1 MNIDDLRKEVEKLES
16 KRIKSRKEMT
26 SKGKELLETLKAY
39 YNETEKERLK
49 DENLKLKN
57 ENIQLKNYINILK
70 EENEILSKDNEKL
83 KNEMI
88 EKQYKRK
95 YQKRNEQERIK
106 VKDYKQFRQEILKRD
121 NFTCQECGSKYRL
134 QVHHI
139 KSRKDYPELIMD
151 KDNCITL
158 CISCHSKTENFF
170 VS

>member
-1 MNIDDLRKEVEKLES
+1 MNVKELEKRYLMLIKEVDNLKQINSILLQGGENK
-16 KRIKSRKEMT
+16 
-26 SKGKELLETLKAY
+26 LLEQISYLKLI
-39 YNETEKERLK
+39 NERL
-49 DENLKLKN
+49 LK
-57 ENIQLKNYINILK
+57 ENIELK
-70 EENEILSKDNEKL
+70 EQVLKYNSK
-83 KNEMI
+83 
-88 EKQYKRK
+88 KRK
-95 YQKRNEQERIK
+95 YNKKSIEERQIEK
-106 VKDYKQFRQEILKRD
+106 KYKQFRQEILKRD

>member
-1 MNIDDLRKEVEKLES
+1 MNVKELEKRYLMLIKEVDNLKQINSILLQGGENK
-16 KRIKSRKEMT
+16 
-26 SKGKELLETLKAY
+26 LLEQISYLKLI
-39 YNETEKERLK
+39 NERL
-49 DENLKLKN
+49 LK
-57 ENIQLKNYINILK
+57 ENIELK
-70 EENEILSKDNEKL
+70 EQVLKYNSK
-83 KNEMI
+83 
-88 EKQYKRK
+88 KRK
-95 YQKRNEQERIK
+95 YNKRSIEERQIEK
-106 VKDYKQFRQEILKRD
+106 KYKQFRQEILKRD

>member
-1 MNIDDLRKEVEKLES
+1 MNVKELEKRYLMLIKEVDNLKQINSILLQGGENK
-16 KRIKSRKEMT
+16 
-26 SKGKELLETLKAY
+26 LLEQISY
-39 YNETEKERLK
+39 
-49 DENLKLKN
+49 LKL
-57 ENIQLKNYINILK
+57 I
-70 EENEILSKDNEKL
+70 NEKL
-83 KNEMI
+83 LKENI
-88 EKQYKRK
+88 ELKEQVLKYNSKKRK
-95 YQKRNEQERIK
+95 YNKKSIEERQIEK
-106 VKDYKQFRQEILKRD
+106 KYKQFRQEILKRD

>member
-1 MNIDDLRKEVEKLES
+1 MNISDLKKEVEKLES

-26 SKGKELLETLKAY
+26 LKGKELLETLKAY
-39 YNETEKERLK
+39 YNETEKERLR

-57 ENIQLKNYINILK
+57 ENIQLKNYISILK
-70 EENEILSKDNEKL
+70 EKNKSLL
-83 KNEMI
+83 K
-88 EKQYKRK
+88 YKRK
-95 YQKRNEQERIK
+95 YQKRNEQEKIK

-158 CISCHSKTENFF
+158 CISCHSKTENLN
-170 VS
+170 